1 MEVSPRGGGNR
12 IAEVLRIAA
21 DTDLITNAVRAAV
34 GMPVEGIHGDPV
46 YSGSWAEV
54 ILHSEKSGVFKALE
68 IDPDFETSH
77 VVQKDLWV
85 KPGDEIREFTGA
97 NCMIGTLVLQFN
109 NEAQLVDHMGRLSDY
124 IRVTLA

>member
-1 MEVSPRGGGNR
+1 MWCRR
-12 IAEVLRIAA
+12 
-21 DTDLITNAVRAAV
+21 T
-34 GMPVEGIHGDPV
+34 
-46 YSGSWAEV
+46 
-54 ILHSEKSGVFKALE
+54 
-68 IDPDFETSH
+68 
-77 VVQKDLWV
+77 